1 MFPKFNDDWIVY
13 LDANYDGGGKLC
25 AVDRSSSSLKP
36 VTIKTVYTGQCE
48 PMLYQN
54 YVAWTERTGTR
65 MDKLFLCDLTTMET
79 TTLHMFSN
87 TSYGQ
92 SLPSLMDGVLVWA
105 DAERSGSTDEEDV
118 SVIYSVR
125 LGSTSIQSIHTE
137 TYAHDPIS
145 NGQYTAWLDAHH
157 SLQTKL
163 YCMAQGASEP
173 APVAEGV
180 VQFGMGN
187 KFIAYSKDE
196 TIYLYRFDNKK
207 TYKLSGE
214 YEKAQF
220 MGVSDGKVIWMD
232 VTSRER
238 DILKY
243 SEVPDR

>member
-1 MFPKFNDDWIVY
+1 
-13 LDANYDGGGKLC
+13 
-25 AVDRSSSSLKP
+25 
-36 VTIKTVYTGQCE
+36 
-48 PMLYQN
+48 
-54 YVAWTERTGTR
+54 
-65 MDKLFLCDLTTMET
+65 
-79 TTLHMFSN
+79 
-87 TSYGQ
+87 
-92 SLPSLMDGVLVWA
+92 
-105 DAERSGSTDEEDV
+105 
-118 SVIYSVR
+118 
-125 LGSTSIQSIHTE
+125 
-137 TYAHDPIS
+137 
-145 NGQYTAWLDAHH
+145 
-157 SLQTKL
+157 
-163 YCMAQGASEP
+163 MAQGASEP
-173 APVAEGV
+173 ALVAQGV